1 MPKDETCCSFFSSF
15 FPLVCLCAI
24 WNVIHW
30 LKVSDEEV
38 VTSHISTNNPDFQFY
53 SVPLHWIR
61 KKMRNRKNS
70 RRAVMWLRASNR
82 FFWLSFV
89 VWFRIILHSVRK
101 CRSNKISAR
110 YLSNNKTT
118 FINFRLGYFECCW
131 NWFGPKERQMTLL
144 HSLCELHLW
153 KAHQNY
159 GYMGRPSTQLF
170 ACCLCEQQ

>member
-1 MPKDETCCSFFSSF
+1 MPKDETCYSFFSSF
-15 FPLVCLCAI
+15 FLFFVCVRFEMWFTDWKYLMRKWWHRTFRRITLTFSFIPFRFIEYVKKCEIAKIHDAQSCGCAHRI
-24 WNVIHW
+24 GY
-30 LKVSDEEV
+30 
-38 VTSHISTNNPDFQFY
+38 F
-53 SVPLHWIR
+53 R
-61 KKMRNRKNS
+61 
-70 RRAVMWLRASNR
+70 
-82 FFWLSFV
+82 LSFV

-110 YLSNNKTT
+110 YLSNNKTR
-118 FINFRLGYFECCW
+118 FINFRLSYFECCW